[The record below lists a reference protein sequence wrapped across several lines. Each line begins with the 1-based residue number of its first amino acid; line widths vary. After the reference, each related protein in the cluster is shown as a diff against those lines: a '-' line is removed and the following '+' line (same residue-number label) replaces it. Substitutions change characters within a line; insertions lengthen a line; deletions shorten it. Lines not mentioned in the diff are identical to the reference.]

1 MQYLS
6 LFRLFMCALL
16 LVASGASF
24 GCSDN
29 PTESDPAT
37 DLSFSFENSADG
49 WTGSFADY
57 PTSKSAAELELIF
70 DRRALPDDVSDPG
83 MGLLLTGMNQSD
95 DLFMFLKREVT
106 GLEPNTSY
114 TLTYHV
120 TLASNS
126 PSGCAGIGG
135 APGESVFLK
144 VGAARVEPEAIIE
157 SGDYRL
163 NVDKSNQASD
173 GENAI
178 VIGNVANGVEQCTG
192 DIPYRLITLDNEDKP
207 FTITTDNT
215 GTLWLL
221 VGTESGFE
229 GTTTLYYDRIEVN
242 LDA

>member
-1 MQYLS
+1 MLS
-6 LFRLFMCALL
+6 LSRLLTCLLL
-16 LVASGASF
+16 LVASGALL

-29 PTESDPAT
+29 PTEPDPAT
-37 DLSFSFENSADG
+37 DLSFSFENGMEG

-57 PTSKSAAELELIF
+57 PTSKSATELDLNF
-70 DRRALPDDVSDPG
+70 DRRALPDDVSDPS

-106 GLEPNTSY
+106 GLEPNTTY

-120 TLASNS
+120 TLASNA
-126 PSGCAGIGG
+126 PSGCVGIGG

-144 VGAARVEPEAIIE
+144 VGAARVEPEAIVE
-157 SGDYRL
+157 GDDYRL
-163 NVDKSNQASD
+163 NVDKSNQSSD

-207 FTITTDNT
+207 FTITTDDT

-229 GTTTLYYDRIEVN
+229 GTTTLYYDQIEID